1 MTVNYGDGSGEQVEV
16 LSKSILVD
24 PCGSGLDSR
33 RLTGLVDSPLS
44 AAWKILDKCSK
55 WAHTLIAIEV
65 IKIFTTFH
73 QHSPP

>member
-1 MTVNYGDGSGEQVEV
+1 MTFKLTIFQARPPINVTVNYGDGSGEQVGV

-55 WAHTLIAIEV
+55 
-65 IKIFTTFH
+65 
-73 QHSPP
+73 